1 MSALLPVGGE
11 ARLWLSLVAA
21 FVAAALGV
29 VALVRA
35 APRSATPSAPRD
47 PLPPMLRLAWPLV
60 LLLEGSAGATMG
72 PQRRIAVEM
81 RLQQAGL
88 ARMLSPARHR
98 ALCWVAALAGAAV
111 AAALVA
117 MLGASGGAMPG
128 SAAGSAVGSS
138 LGSSLGS
145 IVGVVAGAA
154 LGGLLPVA
162 RLRDRAASRQR
173 AMLRQLPFFL
183 DLISMSVEAG
193 LNLGAAL
200 AQAVDRGPPGAMRD
214 ALAQLLRD
222 LRAGRPRDEAMR
234 ALAARAQLPAISS
247 LVAALASTQK
257 QGASLGPILRAQAE
271 QRRTERFLRAE
282 KLAMEA
288 PVKMLMPL
296 VLFIFPGTFAVLLFP
311 VVSRLI
317 AEGVL

>member
-1 MSALLPVGGE
+1 M
-11 ARLWLSLVAA
+11 
-21 FVAAALGV
+21 
-29 VALVRA
+29 
-35 APRSATPSAPRD
+35 
-47 PLPPMLRLAWPLV
+47 
-60 LLLEGSAGATMG
+60 
-72 PQRRIAVEM
+72 
-81 RLQQAGL
+81 
-88 ARMLSPARHR
+88 
-98 ALCWVAALAGAAV
+98 
-111 AAALVA
+111 
-117 MLGASGGAMPG
+117 
-128 SAAGSAVGSS
+128 
-138 LGSSLGS
+138 
-145 IVGVVAGAA
+145 AGAA

>member
-1 MSALLPVGGE
+1 MRQSQLRLRLLAPSPRIRGADAPAHAPAHAHTPRV
-11 ARLWLSLVAA
+11 RRP
-21 FVAAALGV
+21 
-29 VALVRA
+29 VRA
-35 APRSATPSAPRD
+35 GFCKRAPRATPAPR
-47 PLPPMLRLAWPLV
+47 
-60 LLLEGSAGATMG
+60 
-72 PQRRIAVEM
+72 
-81 RLQQAGL
+81 
-88 ARMLSPARHR
+88 
-98 ALCWVAALAGAAV
+98 
-111 AAALVA
+111 
-117 MLGASGGAMPG
+117 
-128 SAAGSAVGSS
+128 
-138 LGSSLGS
+138 
-145 IVGVVAGAA
+145 
-154 LGGLLPVA
+154 
-162 RLRDRAASRQR
+162 
-173 AMLRQLPFFL
+173 
-183 DLISMSVEAG
+183 
-193 LNLGAAL
+193 AAL
-200 AQAVDRGPPGAMRD
+200 AQAVERGPPGAMRD
-214 ALAQLLRD
+214 ELAQLLRD

>member
-1 MSALLPVGGE
+1 MIALLPSVGGE

-60 LLLEGSAGATMG
+60 LLLEASAAATMG
-72 PQRRIAVEM
+72 PQRRIAVEA

-88 ARMLSPARHR
+88 ARMLTPARHR
-98 ALCWVAALAGAAV
+98 ALCWAAALAGAAV
-111 AAALVA
+111 AVALVT
-117 MLGASGGAMPG
+117 MLGASGGAMSG
-128 SAAGSAVGSS
+128 AAVGSW
-138 LGSSLGS
+138 LGSSAGS
-145 IVGVVAGAA
+145 IVGVAAGAA
-154 LGGLLPVA
+154 LAGLLPVA

-214 ALAQLLRD
+214 ELAQLLRE

>member
-1 MSALLPVGGE
+1 MVG
-11 ARLWLSLVAA
+11 
-21 FVAAALGV
+21 
-29 VALVRA
+29 
-35 APRSATPSAPRD
+35 
-47 PLPPMLRLAWPLV
+47 
-60 LLLEGSAGATMG
+60 
-72 PQRRIAVEM
+72 
-81 RLQQAGL
+81 
-88 ARMLSPARHR
+88 
-98 ALCWVAALAGAAV
+98 
-111 AAALVA
+111 
-117 MLGASGGAMPG
+117 
-128 SAAGSAVGSS
+128 
-138 LGSSLGS
+138 
-145 IVGVVAGAA
+145 IVTGAA

-173 AMLRQLPFFL
+173 ALLRQLPFFL

-214 ALAQLLRD
+214 ELAQLLRE

-234 ALAARAQLPAISS
+234 ALAARAQLSAISS